1 MVWAITS
8 LQICSN
14 ATRYIW
20 PFTYFMFAGTFSL
33 QHLGVSRFQF
43 CIFLHMNMSVHI
55 TVMNVLHKKTSIELH
70 KRSPVAQNA
79 VAVKM
84 RNAFCFIDWLF
95 ASKPALFYQLIGW
108 HACHFN
114 LVAEVH
120 LAPLGL
126 DAKYKKEV
134 LT

>member
-1 MVWAITS
+1 MGHYQSANLQQCYQIHLTVYLLHVRWYFFSTALGCFSFSVLYIFTHEYVCPYNCHERITQKDFYRVTQTIS
-8 LQICSN
+8 
-14 ATRYIW
+14 
-20 PFTYFMFAGTFSL
+20 
-33 QHLGVSRFQF
+33 
-43 CIFLHMNMSVHI
+43 
-55 TVMNVLHKKTSIELH
+55 
-70 KRSPVAQNA
+70 VAQNA